1 MRRAAAAA
9 VAVVAGTVLFMISAC
24 GGGGEP
30 GGDGAAPA
38 GRGTP
43 ADHATGPP
51 PTEGAGGPGTDGGA
65 DATPPPRPDP
75 DDPTTPLDGTRW
87 TVDTVIV
94 DGATLAVPAGPSGSA
109 WLAIE
114 GARFRA
120 VTGCGEV
127 EGRVRIDGGV
137 LRFSDV
143 TEAVPIHCPDE
154 FAPADRVMRE
164 LFTTRA
170 RFAVTSGQLRLDHP
184 GGNGLRLHASPEEPG
199 SAPRS

>member
-1 MRRAAAAA
+1 MRSALAAA
-9 VAVVAGTVLFMISAC
+9 VAGTVLAMISAC

-30 GGDGAAPA
+30 GGNGTAPT
-38 GRGTP
+38 GGGTP
-43 ADHATGPP
+43 AEYPTGSPP
-51 PTEGAGGPGTDGGA
+51 SDRAGTPGTDGGT
-65 DATPPPRPDP
+65 DATPPPRPAP
-75 DDPTTPLDGTRW
+75 DNPAAPLDGTRW

-109 WLAIE
+109 WLTIE